1 MLFNSYVF
9 LFLFLPVVL
18 TTYFSLNKIK
28 KYDLAKVT
36 LILFSFMFYGY
47 MNPSYVLILL
57 ASVIINYLSSSLLD
71 RCAEN
76 TQRRRI
82 IGFCAVTFNIGLLFY
97 FKYYDFF
104 IQNINIAFRQDFA
117 LKHIALPL
125 GISFFTF
132 QQISFIVDRIK
143 GKAKHYKWIDYA
155 LFVSYFPQLIAG
167 PIVRHDHMIPQFCDE
182 AKKSFNSESFLK
194 GIRIF
199 SVGLAKKVLLAD
211 ELAKVVNV
219 GYSDVNLL
227 DTPSALVTMLF
238 YTFQI
243 LLDFSGYCDMAMG
256 IGTMMN
262 FDLPANFDRPYLSAS
277 VKEFW
282 NRWHM
287 TLNSFFTE
295 YVYFPLGGSRR
306 GRAATLRNI
315 MIVFLLSG
323 IWHGANWTF
332 ILWGVLN
339 GLFIC
344 MENLLPYE
352 KINKR
357 IRQGITF
364 AITNLALVLFRSP
377 SIGTAF
383 TLYKKLFS
391 FRFTGRMRNLLYS
404 LSGFKNKALE
414 KILEKTLGTAMGDTP
429 VLIMFMLYALFVLTA
444 SIYCGTLHNTKK
456 WVEDHKATNV
466 NMVIFA
472 LIVGLC
478 VISLSQVTVFLYFN
492 F

>member
-182 AKKSFNSESFLK
+182 AKKSFNSNTLLLIITIVLFIVLYAGGCIAYGAKGFTHFQTFLNILITNAGLICVACGMTCVMLTGGIDISVGALIAMDCMMLAVGMSK
-194 GIRIF
+194 GIGAIPM
-199 SVGLAKKVLLAD
+199 VLLVI
-211 ELAKVVNV
+211 LVGVVFGIV
-219 GYSDVNLL
+219 QGFLR
-227 DTPSALVTMLF
+227 LF
-238 YTFQI
+238 
-243 LLDFSGYCDMAMG
+243 
-256 IGTMMN
+256 
-262 FDLPANFDRPYLSAS
+262 
-277 VKEFW
+277 
-282 NRWHM
+282 
-287 TLNSFFTE
+287 
-295 YVYFPLGGSRR
+295 
-306 GRAATLRNI
+306 
-315 MIVFLLSG
+315 
-323 IWHGANWTF
+323 
-332 ILWGVLN
+332 
-339 GLFIC
+339 
-344 MENLLPYE
+344 
-352 KINKR
+352 
-357 IRQGITF
+357 
-364 AITNLALVLFRSP
+364 
-377 SIGTAF
+377 
-383 TLYKKLFS
+383 
-391 FRFTGRMRNLLYS
+391 
-404 LSGFKNKALE
+404 
-414 KILEKTLGTAMGDTP
+414 
-429 VLIMFMLYALFVLTA
+429 
-444 SIYCGTLHNTKK
+444 
-456 WVEDHKATNV
+456 
-466 NMVIFA
+466 
-472 LIVGLC
+472 
-478 VISLSQVTVFLYFN
+478 
-492 F
+492 